1 MTENNEDWQMQRSMS
16 PKAYER
22 TIDALGLNQ
31 ASAGRYLGVSARTSR
46 RYVSGDAVI
55 PAVTVLFLRSCIAH
69 KVTPVVPELKRGT
82 RQN

>member
-1 MTENNEDWQMQRSMS
+1 MSENNDDWQHDRSMS

-22 TIDALGLNQ
+22 AITRLGLNQ

-46 RYVSGDAVI
+46 RYVSGDAAI

-69 KVTPVVPELKRGT
+69 KVTPAVPKLRRGT